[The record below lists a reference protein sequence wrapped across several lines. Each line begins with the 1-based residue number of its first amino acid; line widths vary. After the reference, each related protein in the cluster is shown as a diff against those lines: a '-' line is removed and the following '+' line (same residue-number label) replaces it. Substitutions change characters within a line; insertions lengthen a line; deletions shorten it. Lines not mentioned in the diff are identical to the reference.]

1 MKFLPTIPLLGQ
13 TRILE
18 QKIDQFLD
26 KVSEAGILFTRALR
40 VYLRDGANEEFE
52 SLLSQVNL
60 TETAADRLRR
70 EIEGELYE
78 KTLIPDLR
86 GDVLQLLEAVD
97 TLANIVQANLF
108 RFSIQKPD
116 IPEVYQQGFIDIAD
130 VAIQSVESL
139 VMAARSFFRD
149 LKGVRDYVSKVL
161 FLESEADKI
170 NARVQRDIFSS
181 GLALDHKM
189 QLLYFIE
196 RIDELANHAE
206 DVADKLSIYAIKR
219 QI

>member
-1 MKFLPTIPLLGQ
+1 MKFLRTIPLLGQ

-26 KVSEAGILFTRALR
+26 KISEAGVLFSRAVR
-40 VYLRDGANEEFE
+40 IYMREGSNEEFE

-60 TETAADRLRR
+60 TEASADRLRR

-86 GDVLQLLEAVD
+86 GDVLQLLEEVD
-97 TLANIVQANLF
+97 TLANIVQADLF
-108 RFSIQKPD
+108 RFSIQKPN
-116 IPEVYQQGFIDIAD
+116 IPESSRQGFIDIAE
-130 VAIQSVESL
+130 VAIQAVESV

-149 LKGVRDYVSKVL
+149 LKGVRDHVSKVL

-170 NARVQRDIFSS
+170 NARVQRDIFLSD
-181 GLALDHKM
+181 LALDHKM

>member
-108 RFSIQKPD
+108 RFSIQKPN